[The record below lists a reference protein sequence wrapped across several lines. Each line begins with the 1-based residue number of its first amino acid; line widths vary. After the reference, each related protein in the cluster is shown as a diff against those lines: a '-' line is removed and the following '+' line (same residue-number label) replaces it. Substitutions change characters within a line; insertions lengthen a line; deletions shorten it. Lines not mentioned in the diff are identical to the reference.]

1 MTNLYPCPVAAP
13 ARHAGNILSAW
24 VCGDEATLREELVR
38 GLELFSSPHVLPLE
52 EENLELLNAVAA
64 WLNEGPVALNKEPA
78 DPMVR
83 VCISLLMHLA
93 GQPYGSEPSEGLLVA
108 GQDQT

>member
-1 MTNLYPCPVAAP
+1 MADLYPGPVAAP

-24 VCGDEATLREELVR
+24 VCGDEATLRVELAR

-52 EENLELLNAVAA
+52 DENQELLNAVAT
-64 WLNEGPVALNKEPA
+64 WLNEGPAVLNAEPA

-93 GQPYGSEPSEGLLVA
+93 SQPYGSEPSEGPSVA

>member
-1 MTNLYPCPVAAP
+1 MTNLYPGPVAAP

-24 VCGDEATLREELVR
+24 VCRDQAALREEIAK
-38 GLELFSSPHVLPLE
+38 GLDLCSAPHVLPAE
-52 EENLELLNAVAA
+52 EENLELLKVVVG
-64 WLNEGPVALNKEPA
+64 WLNEGPVVLNKEPA

>member
-1 MTNLYPCPVAAP
+1 MVDLYPDPVAAP
-13 ARHAGNILSAW
+13 ARHAGNILRAW
-24 VCGDEATLREELVR
+24 VCRDQAALQEEIAK
-38 GLELFSSPHVLPLE
+38 GLDLCSAPHVRPAE
-52 EENLELLNAVAA
+52 EENLELLQVVVGRLSECPAM
-64 WLNEGPVALNKEPA
+64 LDTEPV

-93 GQPYGSEPSEGLLVA
+93 VQPDWSESSAGSPAA